1 MINIYRIRRSFV
13 EYPDYAVWF
22 IKKYYEIFFISIS
35 ILLSLFIISI
45 AHWFKYIHDINKS
58 NYIEVVSDTITTLHP
73 LVETNHLLDNSLQ
86 VLLYRSLLNVRENG
100 QVMYDLL
107 ENFSIKNNYKT
118 YIITL
123 KNNTFWNNG
132 KPITAKDVVFTYN
145 FIKKYL
151 PYSLLGKTL
160 ANAKI
165 TELNGKQIEFDFKT
179 PYVGFIK
186 ELVNPIA
193 NASYYNSKNLQDLL
207 HNPYDLNVVTSGNY
221 KINALGID
229 YIKFYN
235 SKNNFN
241 IEWKYQRTPQQAY
254 HEFIQKKADAYV
266 LNLLDV
272 NILNKLKNTPH
283 VIVSRYPI
291 LYEIKGLFFNE
302 NKNIPFEY
310 KHKIARILRKNKIS
324 LKLGYETAYSIY
336 PESSIYFDKNLLK
349 QEYKVN
355 KDVKNFSIRLSFLD
369 VPEEKRIAL
378 ILKQILDKNNITV
391 ILDPIN
397 IEDFQYRII
406 ENHDFQVLLYG
417 LKINSNPDESAFWHS
432 KGKLNIVGLKDSKI
446 DKILEQATITYNT
459 LEREVLYK
467 QLQKEILLNKIV
479 FIPLFHPNL
488 YVAYWDYV
496 NHLKI
501 NTNSFPLSNAY
512 MRLLYVYPNV
522 R

>member
-1 MINIYRIRRSFV
+1 MINIYKIRDFFI

-35 ILLSLFIISI
+35 ILLSLFVISI
-45 AHWFKYIHDINKS
+45 ANWFRYIHNINKKI
-58 NYIEVVSDTITTLHP
+58 YIEVVSDTITTLHP

-86 VLLYRSLLNVRENG
+86 LLLYRSLLNINEKG
-100 QVMYDLL
+100 QITYDLL
-107 ENFSIKNNYKT
+107 DNFSIKDNYKT

-123 KNNTFWNNG
+123 KNNIYWSNG
-132 KPITAKDVVFTYN
+132 KPITSKDVVFTYN
-145 FIKKYL
+145 FIKKFL

-160 ANAKI
+160 ANARI
-165 TELNGKQIEFDFKT
+165 TELNENQVEFNFKN

-193 NASYYNSKNLQDLL
+193 SASYYNSKTLQDLF
-207 HNPYDLNVVTSGNY
+207 HNPYDLNVITSGNY
-221 KINALGID
+221 SIKALGID

-235 SKNNFN
+235 SQNNFN
-241 IEWKYQRTPQQAY
+241 VEWKYQRTPQQAY

-291 LYEIKGLFFNE
+291 LYEIKGIFFNE
-302 NKNIPFEY
+302 KNNLPIEY
-310 KHKIARILRKNKIS
+310 KYKIASILKKNKIS
-324 LKLGYETAYSIY
+324 SQLGYETAYSIY
-336 PESSIYFDKNLLK
+336 PENSIYFDKDLLK
-349 QEYKVN
+349 QQYQLNKAPKKVTI
-355 KDVKNFSIRLSFLD
+355 KMSFLD
-369 VPEEKRIAL
+369 VPEERRIAL
-378 ILKQILDKNNITV
+378 TLKQVLEKNNITV
-391 ILDPIN
+391 NLDPIN
-397 IEDFQYRII
+397 IEDFEYKII

-417 LKINSNPDESAFWHS
+417 LKINSNPDESAFWYS
-432 KGKLNIVGLKDSKI
+432 KGKLNIVGLKDAKV
-446 DKILEQATITYNT
+446 DKILEQATVTYNT

-467 QLQKEILLNKIV
+467 QLQKELLINKVV

-496 NHLKI
+496 NHLEI